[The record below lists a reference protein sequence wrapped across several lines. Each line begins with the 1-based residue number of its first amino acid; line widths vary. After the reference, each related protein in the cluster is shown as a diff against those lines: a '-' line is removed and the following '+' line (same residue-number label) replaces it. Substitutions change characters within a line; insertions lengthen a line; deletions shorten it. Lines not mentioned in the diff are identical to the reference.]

1 MQDITKTLSDAPA
14 GSDFRPRLHL
24 CIASEQTLANVL
36 PLKRL
41 PWEQVI
47 VIASDQFR
55 RGSQARQARLQQL
68 LRWAE
73 SEAHQRGLSPV
84 HAVRVL
90 ELPDTGLGWSGLL
103 AFARRLAA
111 ELTLQ
116 HSGRAIDLNVTGGT
130 KLMSQA
136 FSTAFA
142 GQARMVYCNTYGA
155 ALEVLDPEGRMP
167 TLALAPDLLNLQDY
181 LFAQG
186 FEVTG
191 FQSAADPQWLALIEQ
206 RLPLTLALVRE
217 AQRLRVTPG
226 YKNKRL
232 LTLLHGMA
240 AESLPARALNR
251 PFQPECQC
259 MATHTPVWAIMAGL
273 MQTHGIAEIL
283 AWESPCDPAP
293 GTQRLRWTSEDAA
306 RYMAGGYLEEYAF
319 LCAHTPGLPPGQ
331 IGMNVRLR
339 LIDSRMPEGYD
350 YQELDVAV
358 AWGNRLWVLECK
370 AGVQVHNG
378 AGQDVLNK
386 LDTLKARVGGALGE
400 GWLLTPLPLREDI
413 EQHLP
418 VIERARNYSIRLV
431 NGGRE
436 LSQLPGALA
445 EALQRPRVD
454 PTMGSAPSDLR
465 QALDEAATAHY
476 QRRAAAH

>member
-1 MQDITKTLSDAPA
+1 MQNITNTLSAAPVC
-14 GSDFRPRLHL
+14 GEFLPRLHL

-55 RGSQARQARLQQL
+55 LGSQARQARLQQL

-111 ELTLQ
+111 ELTLKHPGQ
-116 HSGRAIDLNVTGGT
+116 SIDLNVTGGT

-142 GQARMVYCNTYGA
+142 GQARMVYCNTQGA
-155 ALEVLDPEGRMP
+155 ALEVLDPEGRAP
-167 TLALAPDLLNLQDY
+167 TLALAPDLLNLKDY

-186 FEVTG
+186 FEVSG
-191 FQSAADPQWLALIEQ
+191 FQSAADAPWLAMIEQ

-217 AQRLRVTPG
+217 AQRLRQTQG
-226 YKNKRL
+226 YRGKRL
-232 LTLLHGMA
+232 LTMLHGMA
-240 AESLPARALNR
+240 AESLSASFAQR
-251 PFQPECQC
+251 PFQPECEC
-259 MATHTPVWAIMAGL
+259 MAPHTPVWTIMIGL
-273 MQTHGIAEIL
+273 LQTHGIAEVM
-283 AWESPCDPAP
+283 AWETAEGQLP
-293 GTQRLRWTSEDAA
+293 GLLRLRWTSEDAA
-306 RYMAGGYLEEYAF
+306 RYLAGGYLEEYAF
-319 LCAHTPGLPPGQ
+319 LCAHALGLPPGQ

-339 LIDSRMPEGYD
+339 LADSRLPESYD
-350 YQELDVAV
+350 YQELDVV
-358 AWGNRLWVLECK
+358 LAWGNRLWVLECK

-400 GWLLTPLPLREDI
+400 GWLLTPLPLREDF
-413 EQHLP
+413 EQQLP

-445 EALQRPRVD
+445 VALQRPDVA
-454 PTMGSAPSDLR
+454 PTLGSAPADLR
-465 QALDEAATAHY
+465 HALDEAA
-476 QRRAAAH
+476 AAYHQQMR